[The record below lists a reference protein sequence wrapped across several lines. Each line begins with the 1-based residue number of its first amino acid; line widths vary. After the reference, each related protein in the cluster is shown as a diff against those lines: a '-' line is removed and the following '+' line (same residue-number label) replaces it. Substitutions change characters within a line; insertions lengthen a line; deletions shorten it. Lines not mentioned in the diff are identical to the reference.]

1 MNPAHGGQG
10 FQTGLDPPWGS
21 LHTSTAFPGLLK
33 VRGEASLTFETA
45 TRLIHV
51 AAGFAGLVL
60 GPIVMRAL
68 KRAGLHTR
76 VGGLYFAM
84 VTVSCMSAAV
94 LAVLDWAR
102 LGFFFWIA
110 VGTYAFALPGYL
122 AARKRGRGWLL
133 IHVVGV
139 TSSYVAMVTAFLV
152 NNFQRITGISGIP
165 FAVRA
170 LVPMF
175 FGTCAVIWA
184 GYQVHLG
191 TWPTSPGRPH
201 KL

>member
-1 MNPAHGGQG
+1 
-10 FQTGLDPPWGS
+10 
-21 LHTSTAFPGLLK
+21 
-33 VRGEASLTFETA
+33 LTFETA

-60 GPIVMRAL
+60 GPIAMGAL

-76 VGGLYFAM
+76 
-84 VTVSCMSAAV
+84 
-94 LAVLDWAR
+94 
-102 LGFFFWIA
+102 
-110 VGTYAFALPGYL
+110 
-122 AARKRGRGWLL
+122 
-133 IHVVGV
+133 
-139 TSSYVAMVTAFLV
+139 VTAFLV
-152 NNFQRITGISGIP
+152 NNFQRITGIAGIP

-184 GYQVHLG
+184 GYQVHVG
-191 TWPTSPGRPH
+191 KWPTSPGGPH